1 MKIISKNML
10 VFKLLYVY
18 LNFFKYYY
26 IFAKI
31 FLVFYAILFELRLRV
46 TFNIYPIYIYIVALS
61 QAFWYT

>member
-1 MKIISKNML
+1 MKIISNNML

-18 LNFFKYYY
+18 IFLKYYY
-26 IFAKI
+26 IFAKM